1 MKRVWLKVF
10 VVLASCLVAFF
21 VVEGAVRV
29 FGLFDSAR
37 AAAEVGIQPT
47 GETAGPKRFGKLIH
61 PYRGWI
67 ARPGSRASFLN
78 EGKRKTFFPDLSY
91 SEWALA
97 NSTANDF
104 GYLSQVRDYRE
115 LTSEQFVIGIFGG
128 SVASQLAVMGGDA
141 IERGVTERRPDLRG
155 EVVIVNCG
163 SAAYKQP
170 QQLFALSELLLLGVQ
185 FDVIVNLDGVNEVVF
200 GTRDAS
206 HGYHPILPA
215 RGQYQSL
222 LDLNSLDPTIEAIT
236 AAAEIHRHRQAVA
249 GLTAAVRESALLRN
263 SELLKAFVGVLI
275 QGHQHATVEVEME
288 LQSRLAEGPQHSVLA
303 LMSDPCLGPE
313 GDCGE
318 LVGSLWERGS
328 RLMAAAADQ
337 FGAEYLHI
345 LQPNQYVE
353 GSKVLTPGETE
364 SAFDARSGYAK
375 RVRRGYPLLL
385 QRGYDMAG
393 DGISFHDLSMVF
405 RGRQETI
412 YVDTCCHYNHLG
424 YQIVGDAVA
433 ALIVGSP
440 Q

>member
-21 VVEGAVRV
+21 VAEGAIRLL
-29 FGLFDSAR
+29 GLFDSAR
-37 AAAEVGIQPT
+37 AAAETGVESI
-47 GETAGPKRFGKLIH
+47 GETAGPKRFGKLLH

-67 ARPGSRASFLN
+67 GRPGGRASFL
-78 EGKRKTFFPDLSY
+78 KKDKAFFPDNSY

-104 GYLSQVRDYRE
+104 GYYSQLQDYRE

-155 EVVIVNCG
+155 KVVIVNCG

-185 FDVIVNLDGVNEVVF
+185 FDVIVNVDGVNEVVF
-200 GTRDAS
+200 GARDAS

-222 LDLNSLDPTIEAIT
+222 LDLNSSDPTIEAIT
-236 AAAEIHRHRQAVA
+236 AAAEIHRHRQAIA
-249 GLTAAVRESALLRN
+249 SLTAAVHGSLLLQN
-263 SELLKAFVGVLI
+263 SELLKAFVGVLV
-275 QGHQHATVEVEME
+275 QGHQRATVEVEAD
-288 LQSRLAEGPQHSVLA
+288 LQSRPAEDPQHSVVA
-303 LMSDPCLGPE
+303 LMSDPCLGPA
-313 GDCGE
+313 GDCDE

-328 RLMAAAADQ
+328 RLMAAEAGQ
-337 FGAEYLHI
+337 FGAKYLHV

-353 GSKVLTPGETE
+353 GSKVMTQDETE
-364 SAFDARSGYAK
+364 RAFDERSVYAK

-385 QRGYDMAG
+385 QRGQEMAG

-405 RGRQETI
+405 RDRQETI
-412 YVDTCCHYNHLG
+412 YVDPCCHYNHLG